1 MQQESKIGFLWQY
14 VIACIHP
21 SQYKEL
27 IKKKKGAFIGYISV
41 LVMFLVLIESVIPFA
56 AWTASVGGFENLLL
70 NGIPKFTLEKGQ
82 FQSESPIDF
91 TIGGVVRIKADSSV
105 KQFKESDLKSAYV
118 QELLV
123 GKKNI
128 LIKTPSGNQSIK
140 LSQFKNWKLD
150 NQGLVEMLPA
160 LYMFLAFYL
169 VVLLITKAV
178 QYLLVA
184 LAFALICR
192 GSVRTTD
199 GKIVSMSE
207 AFYIAVYARTL
218 AAIIGSVNA
227 ALGYM
232 VDSMILMIV
241 TVFITMGF
249 IMRGEISVLEPQI
262 SKE

>member
-27 IKKKKGAFIGYISV
+27 IKKKKGAFVGYVAV
-41 LVMFLVLIESVIPFA
+41 LVMFLVLIENVIPFA
-56 AWTASVGGFENLLL
+56 AWTASVGGLENLVL
-70 NGIPKFTLEKGQ
+70 NRIPKFTLEKGY

-91 TIGGVVRIKADSSV
+91 TIGGVVHIKADSSV
-105 KQFKESDLKSAYV
+105 EEFKESDFKSDYV

-123 GKKNI
+123 
-128 LIKTPSGNQSIK
+128 
-140 LSQFKNWKLD
+140 
-150 NQGLVEMLPA
+150 EMLPA
-160 LYMFLAFYL
+160 FYMFLVFYL

-192 GSVRTTD
+192 GSVRTTE
-199 GKIVSMSE
+199 GKIVSMAES
-207 AFYIAVYARTL
+207 FYIAVYARTL
-218 AAIIGSVNA
+218 AAVIGSANI

-232 VDSMILMIV
+232 IDSFVLMIV

-249 IMRGEISVLEPQI
+249 IMRGEISVLDPQP

>member
-14 VIACIHP
+14 VIACVHP

-27 IKKKKGAFIGYISV
+27 IRKKKGAFIGYISV
-41 LVMFLVLIESVIPFA
+41 LIMFLVFIENVIPFA
-56 AWTASVGGFENLLL
+56 AWTASVGGFENLFLER
-70 NGIPKFTLEKGQ
+70 IPGFTLEKGE
-82 FQSESPIDF
+82 FHSESPIDF
-91 TIGGVVRIKADSSV
+91 TIGGVVRVKADSSV
-105 KQFKESDLKSAYV
+105 EQFKESDFQSDYV

-128 LIKTPSGNQSIK
+128 LIKMPSGKQVIS
-140 LSQFKNWKLD
+140 LSQFKNWR
-150 NQGLVEMLPA
+150 LPA

-192 GSVRTTD
+192 GSVRRSD
-199 GKIVSMSE
+199 GKMVSMAES
-207 AFYIAVYARTL
+207 FYIAVYARTL

-227 ALGYM
+227 ALGYRI
-232 VDSMILMIV
+232 DSMILMIV

-249 IMRGEISVLEPQI
+249 IMRGEISVLDTQT

>member
-27 IKKKKGAFIGYISV
+27 IKKKKGAFVGYVAV
-41 LVMFLVLIESVIPFA
+41 LVMFLVLIENVIPFA
-56 AWTASVGGFENLLL
+56 A
-70 NGIPKFTLEKGQ
+70 FTLEKGY

-91 TIGGVVRIKADSSV
+91 TIGGVVHIKADSSV
-105 KQFKESDLKSAYV
+105 EEFKESDFKSDYV

-128 LIKTPSGNQSIK
+128 LIKMPGGNQQIV
-140 LSQFKNWKLD
+140 LSQFKNWKL
-150 NQGLVEMLPA
+150 NNKGLAEMLPA
-160 LYMFLAFYL
+160 FYMFLVFYL

-192 GSVRTTD
+192 GSVRTTE
-199 GKIVSMSE
+199 GKIVSMAES
-207 AFYIAVYARTL
+207 FYIAVYARTL
-218 AAIIGSVNA
+218 AAVIGSANI

-232 VDSMILMIV
+232 IDSFVLMIV

-249 IMRGEISVLEPQI
+249 IMRGEISVLDPQP

>member
-27 IKKKKGAFIGYISV
+27 IKKKKGAFVGYVAV
-41 LVMFLVLIESVIPFA
+41 LVMFLVLIENVIPFA
-56 AWTASVGGFENLLL
+56 AWT
-70 NGIPKFTLEKGQ
+70 
-82 FQSESPIDF
+82 ESPIDF
-91 TIGGVVRIKADSSV
+91 TIGGVVHIKADSSV
-105 KQFKESDLKSAYV
+105 EEFKESDFKSDYV

-128 LIKTPSGNQSIK
+128 LIKMPGGNQQIV
-140 LSQFKNWKLD
+140 LSQFKNWKL
-150 NQGLVEMLPA
+150 NNKGLAEMLPA
-160 LYMFLAFYL
+160 FYMFLVFYL

-192 GSVRTTD
+192 GSVRTTE
-199 GKIVSMSE
+199 GKIVSMAES
-207 AFYIAVYARTL
+207 FYIAVYARTL
-218 AAIIGSVNA
+218 AAVIGSANI

-232 VDSMILMIV
+232 IDSFVLMIV

-249 IMRGEISVLEPQI
+249 IMRGEISVLDPQP